1 MNMLWIFCSEGFTED
16 VEAMIGRSGVSFYSV
31 WRDVLARDKKG
42 DKTRW
47 DDPVFPGKNWA
58 FQLLCDEEQLRSL
71 REIFGAFAAGEDAAQ
86 AGLTIILQE
95 GRKIL

>member
-1 MNMLWIFCSEGFTED
+1 MNMLWIFCSEGFSKD
-16 VEAMIGRSGVSFYSV
+16 VEEMIDRSGVSFYSV
-31 WRDVLARDKKG
+31 WRNVLARDKKG
-42 DKTRW
+42 GKNRW

-58 FQLLCDEEQLRSL
+58 FQLLCDDEQLNKL
-71 REIFGAFAAGEDAAQ
+71 MEIFHTFTANEEAVQ